1 MDVQVSLGQQLLELA
16 VFGFKLTQPP
26 RIGYVHAAVFGA
38 PFVEGGVAETAFAA
52 QLLDRQACLGLLD
65 EADDLLFGES
75 AFSHVRHSPS

>member
-1 MDVQVSLGQQLLELA
+1 MGVLAIRDHPKKLAFMRDAGVLQGRLL
-16 VFGFKLTQPP
+16 
-26 RIGYVHAAVFGA
+26 GA